1 MNKIFDILVVD
12 DVLENLKLLIYILK
26 DNTFTVR
33 AVQNG
38 EAAIKAISNRTPDL
52 ILLDINLPDMSGFD
66 VSSSIISSGIPIIF
80 LSGNT
85 DYNSKK
91 RAFELGGVDYITKP
105 FNDFEV
111 LARVKT
117 HLTLKYFRE
126 ELEEKNKNLEN
137 QVINKM
143 QEIYEAQLST
153 IFAISKL
160 AESRDDDTGKHIERV
175 SAYSRALAELL
186 GNSQMI
192 NYRVDDIFCK
202 NIYYSSSLHDIGK
215 VAIPDNILLKAG
227 KLDPDEYEI
236 IKTHTTIG
244 ANNLKEVLKAY
255 PNNSF
260 ITMGVDIA
268 ENHHEHWDGSG
279 YPKGIKEEQIP
290 LSARIVSIVD
300 VYDALCSE
308 RVYKKTLTHK
318 EALDFIKEQSGLLFD
333 PYLVDIFI
341 LHNGTFEKILV

>member
-1 MNKIFDILVVD
+1 MNKNFDVLVVD

-26 DNTFTVR
+26 DSTFTVR
-33 AVQNG
+33 AVQSG
-38 EAAIKAISNRTPDL
+38 EAAIKAISNKTPDL
-52 ILLDINLPDMSGFD
+52 ILLDINLPDMSGFE
-66 VSSSIISSGIPIIF
+66 VSSNLISRNIPIIF

-91 RAFELGGVDYITKP
+91 KAFDLGGVDYITKP

-117 HLTLKYFRE
+117 HLTLNHYRV
-126 ELEEKNKNLEN
+126 ELEEKNRNLET

-175 SAYSRALAELL
+175 STYSKILAELL
-186 GNSQMI
+186 MNSEDI
-192 NYRVDDIFCK
+192 NYKIDEIFCK

-215 VAIPDNILLKAG
+215 IAIPDNILLKSG
-227 KLDPDEYEI
+227 KLDSYEYEI
-236 IKTHTTIG
+236 IKTHTAIG
-244 ANNLKEVLKAY
+244 ANNLKEVLKIY

-260 ITMGVDIA
+260 IKMGVDIA

-279 YPKGIKEEQIP
+279 YPKGKKMNEIP

-300 VYDALCSE
+300 VYDALRSE
-308 RVYKKTLTHK
+308 RVYKKKFTHK
-318 EALDFIKEQSGLLFD
+318 EATDFIKEKSGIFFD
-333 PYLVDIFI
+333 SYLVDVFVRNNSMFENI
-341 LHNGTFEKILV
+341 LI

>member
-143 QEIYEAQLST
+143 QEI
-153 IFAISKL
+153 
-160 AESRDDDTGKHIERV
+160 
-175 SAYSRALAELL
+175 
-186 GNSQMI
+186 
-192 NYRVDDIFCK
+192 
-202 NIYYSSSLHDIGK
+202 
-215 VAIPDNILLKAG
+215 
-227 KLDPDEYEI
+227 
-236 IKTHTTIG
+236 
-244 ANNLKEVLKAY
+244 
-255 PNNSF
+255 
-260 ITMGVDIA
+260 
-268 ENHHEHWDGSG
+268 
-279 YPKGIKEEQIP
+279 
-290 LSARIVSIVD
+290 
-300 VYDALCSE
+300 
-308 RVYKKTLTHK
+308 
-318 EALDFIKEQSGLLFD
+318 
-333 PYLVDIFI
+333 
-341 LHNGTFEKILV
+341 

>member
-1 MNKIFDILVVD
+1 MHKKFDILVVD

-26 DNTFTVR
+26 DNAYNVR

-38 EAAIKAISNRTPDL
+38 EAAIKAISTKNPDL

-66 VSSSIISSGIPIIF
+66 ISSKLISSGIPIIF

-111 LARVKT
+111 LARVQT
-117 HLTLKYFRE
+117 HLHLKQYRE
-126 ELEEKNKNLEN
+126 ELEEKNKNLES

-175 SAYSRALAELL
+175 STYSKILAEFLL
-186 GNSQMI
+186 NSI
-192 NYRVDDIFCK
+192 NNNYKIDEIFCK

-215 VAIPDNILLKAG
+215 IAIPDNVLLKTG
-227 KLDPDEYEI
+227 KLDSREYEI

-244 ANNLKEVLKAY
+244 ANNLKEVLKMY

-260 ITMGVDIA
+260 ITMGVEIA
-268 ENHHEHWDGSG
+268 QNHHEHWDGSG
-279 YPKGIKEEQIP
+279 YPSGLKHEKIP
-290 LSARIVSIVD
+290 LSARIVAIVD

-308 RVYKKTLTHK
+308 RVYKK
-318 EALDFIKEQSGLLFD
+318 ALSHEDALSFIKEKSGIYFD

-341 LHNGTFEKILV
+341 SHSNIFENIKV